1 MLFEIRANEPVLVP
15 KVGIKRGFR
24 YTRLLEETIDADHV
38 NALLIEELVRNR
50 QEATERAF
58 ANLATVL
65 RAAGALPQD
74 VVALTIYVVNYR
86 SADLA
91 TIRDAGAAYFGP
103 NPPIATLLGVQA
115 LARERALLAVGAT
128 AVTGSAGFARGPA
141 RDRQP

>member
-1 MLFEIRANEPVLVP
+1 MYVASQLALDSTGALVGADLRAQ
-15 KVGIKRGFR
+15 
-24 YTRLLEETIDADHV
+24 A
-38 NALLIEELVRNR
+38 
-50 QEATERAF
+50 ERAF

-103 NPPIATLLGVQA
+103 NPPIATLLGVQS
-115 LARERALLAVGAT
+115 LARERALFAVGAT